1 MAINDLLV
9 HIKKCVPTSIP
20 ESTIKHPHSSELF
33 TLSQYPDR
41 KLISIS
47 KEHLPHF
54 SIVSYNI
61 LADCYAHNA
70 GYWYCEA
77 SKLAYEERHQSLLK
91 ELESIGYGSVLCFQ
105 EVTEKYYT
113 SLLRPS
119 LNELGYDGVFQQK
132 NKRQKKSSNS
142 EDGVATFYLREK
154 CSLVCIESVIL
165 NELMISAWEKLFG
178 NKNLHGT
185 CYRDTVALITVLL
198 IEDRLVAFGNVHIH
212 WHWIHPEVQTLQ
224 GCLVLTKLTEFA
236 KFHKC
241 DNYFL
246 CGDFN
251 TLPSTELYEMF
262 SVNAISEE
270 MIAKFLSSDILIP
283 VKQSKIAL
291 FATQSEMVPYFRVFE
306 KFYTIPEP
314 VKSAYM
320 TIQGKEPEFTNYTG
334 DFHGCLD
341 YIFYSDGVLPVSVL
355 AMPEEKDLKSEVA
368 LPNTVMSSDH
378 LSIKAEFRFE
388 SK

>member
-1 MAINDLLV
+1 MAVNDL
-9 HIKKCVPTSIP
+9 KCAPPSVP
-20 ESTIKHPHSSELF
+20 ESRIKQLHSSELF
-33 TLSQYPDR
+33 TLSQYPER
-41 KLISIS
+41 KLISTS
-47 KEHLPHF
+47 KEHPYQF
-54 SIVSYNI
+54 SILSYNI
-61 LADCYAHNA
+61 LADCYVNKTEFP
-70 GYWYCEA
+70 YCEA
-77 SKLAYEERHQSLLK
+77 SSLANEGRHQSLLK

-113 SLLRPS
+113 SRLRPS
-119 LNELGYDGVFQQK
+119 LNELGYDGVFREK
-132 NKRQKKSSNS
+132 IVEKSSNP
-142 EDGVATFYLREK
+142 EDGLATFYLREK
-154 CSLVCIESVIL
+154 CSLVAIEHVTL

-178 NKNLHGT
+178 NKHLYET
-185 CYRDTVALITVLL
+185 CYRDTLALFTVFL
-198 IEDRLVAFGNVHIH
+198 IDNRLVAFGNVHVA
-212 WHWIHPEVQTLQ
+212 WDLDHPDVQTLQ
-224 GCLVLTKLTEFA
+224 GCLVLTKLVEFA

-241 DNYFL
+241 DSYIL

-251 TLPSTELYEMF
+251 IEPTADSLYAMF
-262 SVNAISEE
+262 SGNAISAE

-291 FATQSEMVPYFRVFE
+291 FANQSEMVPYFRVFE

-320 TIQGKEPEFTNYTG
+320 TIQGKEPEFTNYEG
-334 DFHGCLD
+334 DFYGCLD

-388 SK
+388 SR